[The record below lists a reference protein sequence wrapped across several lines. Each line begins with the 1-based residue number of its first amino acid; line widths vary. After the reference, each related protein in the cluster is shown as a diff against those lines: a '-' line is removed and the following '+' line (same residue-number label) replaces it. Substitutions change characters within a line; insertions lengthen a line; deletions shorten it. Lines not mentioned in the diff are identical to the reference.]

1 MTAIDTFSV
10 AVLLVALALII
21 AVYTSRLSEW
31 IRIPTP
37 ALFLIAGAAAG
48 NLVPALGSASTL
60 FDERVVTI
68 ALVFILFDGGMH
80 IGWSRFTVAAG
91 AITWLGVAG
100 TAVTAAAIAAL
111 SHFLFGF
118 DWLPSLLLGAA
129 LSPTD
134 PAVVFSVLGKR
145 EIAGRTS
152 TILEGESGAN
162 DPVGIAL
169 LASLLGATGV
179 GWSAVGSGALD
190 FALQMVIGVAVGVAG
205 GFGLAFVLRRL
216 SLPNEALHSLQTLA
230 FAILIYAAGTLAH
243 GSGFLAVFVA
253 GILVGDV
260 RAPYKREIKR
270 FSAGIA
276 SLAEIVAFA
285 VLGLSIRFEDLAKP
299 GVLWIGLAL
308 AGLLVLVVRPLLVGI
323 VSLPIRLTFGERA
336 FVLLAGLKG
345 AVPILLGMFI
355 LSSGIPG
362 AHEIYAIIFIVVL
375 VSVIVQGGLVPVM
388 TRAFRIRTHIEIPR
402 PWTVDIRFAEP
413 PKGLTRNR
421 VETGSIADGLT
432 VAELA
437 TKDVGWISMIGRDGL
452 LVPIDPSTT
461 VRAGDTVLTQS
472 APGVDLHRIF
482 SASDGHSRRTN

>member
-1 MTAIDTFSV
+1 MTAVDTFSV
-10 AVLLVALALII
+10 AVLLVSLALIA
-21 AVYTSRLSEW
+21 AVYANRLSEW
-31 IRIPTP
+31 IKIPTP
-37 ALFLIAGAAAG
+37 ALFLIAGAAAA
-48 NLVPALGSASTL
+48 NLMPALGSASKL
-60 FDERVVTI
+60 LDERIVTL

-80 IGWSRFTVAAG
+80 IGWSRFKVAAG

-111 SHFLFGF
+111 SHYLFGF
-118 DWLPSLLLGAA
+118 DWMPSLLLGAA

-179 GWSAVGSGALD
+179 GWSAVGSGVLE
-190 FALQMVIGVAVGVAG
+190 FALQTVIGIAVGVAG
-205 GFGLAFVLRRL
+205 GFGLSFVLRRL
-216 SLPNEALHSLQTLA
+216 TLPNEALHSLQTLA
-230 FAILIYAAGTLAH
+230 FAILIYAGGTLLH

-285 VLGLSIRFEDLAKP
+285 VLGLSIRFEDLAQP
-299 GVLWIGLAL
+299 GVLFIGLAL
-308 AGLLVLVVRPLLVGI
+308 AGILILVVRPLLVGL
-323 VSLPIRLTFGERA
+323 VSLPIRLKAGERA

-355 LSSGIPG
+355 LSSGIPR
-362 AHEIYAIIFIVVL
+362 AHEIYAIIFVVVL

-388 TRAFRIRTHIEIPR
+388 TRAFHIRTHIELPR

-421 VETGSIADGLT
+421 VERGSLAEGLT
-432 VAELA
+432 VGELA
-437 TKDVGWISMIGRDGL
+437 RQDVGWITMIGREGI
-452 LVPIDPSTT
+452 LVPLGSDT
-461 VRAGDTVLTQS
+461 RMQAGDTVLTQS
-472 APGVDLHRIF
+472 KPNVDLRRIF
-482 SASDGHSRRTN
+482 SAD

>member
-1 MTAIDTFSV
+1 MTTSDMFSIAVLVVAAALIV
-10 AVLLVALALII
+10 AVYAN
-21 AVYTSRLSEW
+21 RLSEW
-31 IRIPTP
+31 IRIPAP
-37 ALFLIAGAAAG
+37 ALFLIAGAAVA
-48 NLVPALGSASTL
+48 NLVPTLGSASKV
-60 FDERVVTI
+60 FDERIVTV

-80 IGWSRFTVAAG
+80 IGWSRFRVAAG

-111 SHFLFGF
+111 SHYLFGF

-145 EIAGRTS
+145 EIVGRTG

-169 LASLLGATGV
+169 LASLLGTTGA
-179 GWSAVGSGALD
+179 GWAAVGSGAIE

-205 GFGLAFVLRRL
+205 GFGLSFILRRL
-216 SLPNEALHSLQTLA
+216 SLPNGALHSLQTLA
-230 FAILIYAAGTLAH
+230 FAVLIYAVGTLAH

-253 GILVGDV
+253 GIVIGDI

-276 SLAEIVAFA
+276 NLAEIVAFA

-308 AGLLVLVVRPLLVGI
+308 SGILILVVRPVLVGL
-323 VSLPIRLTFGERA
+323 VSLPIRLKFGERA
-336 FVLLAGLKG
+336 FVLLAGMKG

-355 LSSGIPG
+355 LSSGIPR

-375 VSVIVQGGLVPVM
+375 VSVIVQGSLIPVM
-388 TRAFRIRTHIEIPR
+388 TRVFHIRTHVDVPR

-413 PKGLTRNR
+413 PTDLVRHTVGA
-421 VETGSIADGLT
+421 GSVADGLT
-432 VAELA
+432 VAELGA
-437 TKDVGWISMIGRDGL
+437 RDVGWINMIGRNGVL
-452 LVPIDPSTT
+452 LPLNAET
-461 VRAGDTVLTQS
+461 RLQAGDTVLTQS
-472 APGVDLHRIF
+472 AGNDDDSLFIGR
-482 SASDGHSRRTN
+482 